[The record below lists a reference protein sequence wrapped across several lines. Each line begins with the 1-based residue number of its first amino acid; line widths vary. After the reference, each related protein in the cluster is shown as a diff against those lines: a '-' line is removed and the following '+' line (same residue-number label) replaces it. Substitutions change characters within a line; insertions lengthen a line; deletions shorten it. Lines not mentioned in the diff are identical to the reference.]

1 MEIAK
6 ASGCSDAG
14 ACRDIVKA
22 ATEEQQS
29 VIQAIL
35 DSRLVEETTFL
46 KGVSRW
52 LEIPWWNE
60 PIAGVAAPLR
70 EKVPARTALRYR
82 VVPLREDD
90 NSLWIAVYDPFDLI
104 ARQTLA
110 SSLDTRILYAMS
122 TRTQIVQALRQG
134 YGVGAETFEAILE
147 GRSEEELSS
156 EVKQETNVLDLDD
169 SEASVVKFVN
179 QILREALEQRATD
192 IHIEPLQ
199 EDLRIRYRIDGV
211 LHEVPV
217 PPNIKVLQAS
227 VISRLKIMAHLD
239 IAERRL
245 PQDGRI
251 NLELDGLPIDVRV
264 ATIPSVAGESISLRL
279 LGQERFTFERL
290 GLDDG
295 LRTRIRHVLAMPN
308 GIVLLTG
315 PTGCGKSTTLYTFL
329 ASLNT
334 RERRIV
340 TIEDPVE
347 YKLPGVIQIAVRP
360 EIDLT
365 FANGLRSILRG
376 DPNVIMV
383 GEMRDRETAEIAI
396 RGALTG
402 HLVFSTLHTNDA
414 IGGITRLV
422 DMGIEPFLVANAVRA
437 FIAQRLV
444 RVLCS
449 HCKKP
454 AEYPETYLKQIGF
467 PVDRARDAM
476 MSVGCEQCRYTGY
489 EGRAAIYE
497 ICLVSQ
503 RIQDMIT
510 QGKQA
515 SLLRAAAIEESMV
528 PLRSYGWRKVI
539 AGVTTIE
546 EVLRVTASDLE
557 MLDE

>member
-1 MEIAK
+1 
-6 ASGCSDAG
+6 
-14 ACRDIVKA
+14 
-22 ATEEQQS
+22 
-29 VIQAIL
+29 
-35 DSRLVEETTFL
+35 
-46 KGVSRW
+46 
-52 LEIPWWNE
+52 
-60 PIAGVAAPLR
+60 
-70 EKVPARTALRYR
+70 
-82 VVPLREDD
+82 
-90 NSLWIAVYDPFDLI
+90 
-104 ARQTLA
+104 
-110 SSLDTRILYAMS
+110 
-122 TRTQIVQALRQG
+122 
-134 YGVGAETFEAILE
+134 
-147 GRSEEELSS
+147 
-156 EVKQETNVLDLDD
+156 
-169 SEASVVKFVN
+169 
-179 QILREALEQRATD
+179 
-192 IHIEPLQ
+192 
-199 EDLRIRYRIDGV
+199 
-211 LHEVPV
+211 
-217 PPNIKVLQAS
+217 
-227 VISRLKIMAHLD
+227 
-239 IAERRL
+239 
-245 PQDGRI
+245 
-251 NLELDGLPIDVRV
+251 
-264 ATIPSVAGESISLRL
+264 
-279 LGQERFTFERL
+279 
-290 GLDDG
+290 
-295 LRTRIRHVLAMPN
+295 MPN

-454 AEYPETYLKQIGF
+454 AEYPEAYLKQIGF

-476 MSVGCEQCRYTGY
+476 MSVGCELCRYTGY